1 MNKYYYVVLKI
12 HLKAHFNINYRN
24 RLKKRNQEILV
35 SSLDVTKEEEET
47 HVKEE
52 DTIVEK
58 EKIMEDQINGVGSVR
73 RTIKKK
79 KIC

>member
-1 MNKYYYVVLKI
+1 
-12 HLKAHFNINYRN
+12 
-24 RLKKRNQEILV
+24 
-35 SSLDVTKEEEET
+35 VTKEEEET